1 MSRPTQPALWMSP
14 LLSGGGYSSEGI
26 AFALGLEPRLRTFGV
41 RQFAEQHNDRF
52 FDGLS
57 PPVQANLS
65 RLLHRGARAEA
76 DRGVAICHSTPDAWV
91 PSKFPGWDAIT
102 PCPPP
107 RARVRIGRTMFETD
121 SIPADWVARCN
132 GLDEV
137 WVPTSF
143 HVDTFAAAG
152 VLRSKLAVLGEPVDT
167 EQFDPAKH
175 TPMPLPSLHPAV
187 AAAAEA
193 GTTDAPSSSDAP
205 FRFLSVFKWEER
217 KGWDILL
224 R

>member
-1 MSRPTQPALWMSP
+1 MSP

-65 RLLHRGARAEA
+65 RLQHRGARAEA
-76 DRGVAICHSTPDAWV
+76 DRGVAICHSTPDALV
-91 PSKFPGWDAIT
+91 PSKFPGWDAIA

-152 VLRSKLAVLGEPVDT
+152 VLRRTSTRPPRGVRPSRRSTLVPGDT
-167 EQFDPAKH
+167 RACSRVPASY
-175 TPMPLPSLHPAV
+175 LYGA
-187 AAAAEA
+187 
-193 GTTDAPSSSDAP
+193 
-205 FRFLSVFKWEER
+205 
-217 KGWDILL
+217 
-224 R
+224 